1 MKLEKEALIEKVK
14 SYIGEDTSDA
24 AISLLEDVSDSVEGF
39 DGITMEEAERMV
51 AEKEEEWRKKYIER
65 FSGNDEE
72 IDKEETEEENLP
84 DSEEEL
90 VSYDELFKE
99 D

>member
-39 DGITMEEAERMV
+39 DGVTMEEAERMV

-72 IDKEETEEENLP
+72 KEEIEEENLP

-99 D
+99 E

>member
-39 DGITMEEAERMV
+39 DGVTMEEAERMV

-65 FSGNDEE
+65 FSGNDE
-72 IDKEETEEENLP
+72 DKEETEEENLP

-90 VSYDELFKE
+90 ISYDELFKE
-99 D
+99 E

>member
-39 DGITMEEAERMV
+39 DGVTMEEAERMV
-51 AEKEEEWRKKYIER
+51 AEKEEEWRKKYIDR

-72 IDKEETEEENLP
+72 KEETEEENLP

-90 VSYDELFKE
+90 ISYDELFKE

>member
-39 DGITMEEAERMV
+39 DGVTMEEAERMV
-51 AEKEEEWRKKYIER
+51 AEKEEEWRKKYIDR

-72 IDKEETEEENLP
+72 REETEEENLP

-90 VSYDELFKE
+90 ISYDELFKE

>member
-39 DGITMEEAERMV
+39 DGVTMEEAERMV

-65 FSGNDEE
+65 FSGNDEDE
-72 IDKEETEEENLP
+72 EETEEENLP

-99 D
+99 E